1 MLNVTSITPVSKIN
15 PLLTTVYLDIIDE
28 TLSNKPIDL
37 IHYELASLS
46 YYISIINDVV
56 NVELTENEDI
66 VHLSSIVSTHRVMS
80 FVET

>member
-1 MLNVTSITPVSKIN
+1 MLNVTSAAHVSKIN

-28 TLSNKPIDL
+28 TLSNEPIDL
-37 IHYELASLS
+37 IHNELASLS
-46 YYISIINDVV
+46 SYNNIIDDVL

-66 VHLSSIVSTHRVMS
+66 IHLSSIVSTHRVMS